1 LFLSRELGTT
11 TVECRSGCDMAKIFL
26 VEDDP
31 EISDNVK
38 DWLQACENHIVET
51 SANGHEGLEHLRFY
65 NYDLIIL
72 DWDLPQMT
80 GLDLCNE
87 FRKRG
92 GNTPILFLTGKR
104 ELINKEAGLDAGAD
118 DYLTKPFNVRELAA
132 RVRALL
138 RRPPSVMKGSGLQ
151 CRHVAL
157 DPNAAHVTSAG
168 KEIKLNAKEYAL
180 LEFFLR
186 HPGQLFTAEA
196 LLDRVWKTDSDS
208 TTEAITTTI
217 KRLRKKMDIEG
228 KPSIITTVHGLGYR
242 LEENE

>member
-1 LFLSRELGTT
+1 
-11 TVECRSGCDMAKIFL
+11 MAKIFII
-26 VEDDP
+26 EDDP
-31 EISDNVK
+31 EISENVK
-38 DWLQACENHIVET
+38 DWLQACENHIVEV
-51 SANGHEGLEHLRFY
+51 AEDGHVGLEHLRFY

-72 DWDLPQMT
+72 DWDLPKMS

-104 ELINKEAGLDAGAD
+104 EMINKEAGLDAGAD

-151 CRHVAL
+151 CRHVAM
-157 DPNAAHVTSAG
+157 DPNAAHVTSNGA
-168 KEIKLNAKEYAL
+168 EVKLNAKEYAL

-217 KRLRKKMDIEG
+217 KRLRKKLDVEG

-242 LEENE
+242 LEENG